1 MHPTVLVGPGRLPWP
16 KSNNRCSVYCQWFL
30 LMPLTPLHFAVL
42 SCDELMSYS
51 TCLVAYMRTHIGAGQ
66 IPQTPMA
73 HCDIYRE
80 QLGFRYPLLGHA
92 IWEPTSVDV
101 GDVGFIRDG
110 KFLRLFSSL
119 HPKDHPSNLR
129 FGVPDYHEP
138 LIPRV
143 SDHLDKGILK
153 HGHYSSSG
161 VQVADE
167 TETFWAG

>member
-1 MHPTVLVGPGRLPWP
+1 
-16 KSNNRCSVYCQWFL
+16 
-30 LMPLTPLHFAVL
+30 MPLTPLHFAVL